1 MQGRIC
7 ARQDKS
13 IHIPSKL
20 VVYQGLSM
28 DENDRIHIPYIKSD
42 NLKSPYSKGCITIP
56 VQDYLEFGV
65 NVGFIKGEAVDDI
78 GEIWETYDDDDYTKA
93 KEKLLYNTY
102 AQEFDGHMVIDR
114 QYYDDK
120 NNYLKFN
127 GSRSE
132 E

>member
-1 MQGRIC
+1 M
-7 ARQDKS
+7 
-13 IHIPSKL
+13 
-20 VVYQGLSM
+20 
-28 DENDRIHIPYIKSD
+28 
-42 NLKSPYSKGCITIP
+42 
-56 VQDYLEFGV
+56 

-78 GEIWETYDDDDYTKA
+78 GEIWETYDGDDYQEA
-93 KEKLLYNTY
+93 KRILPYNTY

>member
-1 MQGRIC
+1 MRAKEIFERGI
-7 ARQDKS
+7 
-13 IHIPSKL
+13 
-20 VVYQGLSM
+20 VNVYKIIFEV
-28 DENDRIHIPYIKSD
+28 DYERIHIPYIKSD
-42 NLKSPYSKGCITIP
+42 NPKSPYSKGCITIP

-78 GEIWETYDDDDYTKA
+78 GEIWETYDGDDYQKA

-120 NNYLKFN
+120 DKYLKFN